1 MTATCTRGSTT
12 SKTRAARR
20 TGSTCAGATARSPG
34 TRARAEDLVGA
45 TFLEKWAGCGVFEGT
60 VAGVEDADA
69 PRPKVAVDWDD
80 GMRTSMPLAKLRK
93 ILRREALKPTRRA

>member
-1 MTATCTRGSTT
+1 MRFEDGS
-12 SKTRAARR
+12 REERLR
-20 TGSTCAGATARSPG
+20 FPDDGVVLLGAGGDG
-34 TRARAEDLVGA
+34 TVPWYARARAEDLVGA

-69 PRPKVAVDWDD
+69 PKPKVAVDWDD